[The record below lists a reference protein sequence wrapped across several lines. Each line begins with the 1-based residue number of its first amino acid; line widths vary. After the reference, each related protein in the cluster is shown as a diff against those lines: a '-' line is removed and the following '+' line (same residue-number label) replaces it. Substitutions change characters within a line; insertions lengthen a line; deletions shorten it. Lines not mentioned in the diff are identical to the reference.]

1 MITQLNITNVKET
14 LREAVRLARHN
25 IVLGGWGSGKTTI
38 ADALEVAI
46 HGKPLSDLYTG
57 AGNAVV
63 FDALCTG
70 GHDEMSVGLAS
81 DTLSFTRAYTRNA
94 SIKQDISI
102 AGGPTGVQKC
112 EPIIDEKL
120 GRAIF
125 DVRVLRDDPET
136 VKRVLLSR
144 CSFDGAAAYRQIV
157 LACLRGLTDAFLGEN
172 WLEHYGEFNGFA
184 LESATPEQEQAML
197 EAARAKLNAAGVK
210 EVDAVLPAP
219 GSSWA
224 YEGDLIGK
232 LIESIAAAGEERKG
246 AARDLQAAKKA
257 VKAMSDDVMQRQ
269 PPTSSIQDV
278 REMLRKHEEELSEQM
293 RRKGAIEGRAQGAT
307 KLAREREQCAKR
319 LDEIVVRELP
329 RLEQMRTEQQAE
341 EAHAKYTENDH
352 EKALLLAEVAK
363 TIWNMLELCIDCQAK
378 VAGYREKKA
387 ALAQRIRKAL
397 DRRQQPSM
405 SATEIASHR
414 VRCEAERE
422 MLQRRLAELEAA
434 ALEAA
439 AVETVPQ
446 ELTDII
452 CGLQSAIAADR
463 SALEEL
469 IAHKT
474 RKEQYETQQLAVKA
488 GEKRARVYDIVEGA
502 LNACYGDLVRSAMDP
517 VVIAVTAAL
526 RTVAPDWD
534 FYLELDGRGR
544 LMFGV
549 DKPVKGQ
556 PGTRCKTPYRAL
568 SGAESVFT
576 RNVLGAILL
585 KLNGSPEKILVDE
598 IAELPVELV
607 GDFLATM
614 RQITGDQVQCLYMS
628 CHMAVRRVIPEG
640 WAVIERGQTTANV
653 GCRRQEEAA

>member
-38 ADALEVAI
+38 ADALQVAI

-81 DTLSFTRAYTRNA
+81 DTLSFTRAYTKNGA
-94 SIKQDISI
+94 IKQEISI
-102 AGGPTGVQKC
+102 TGGPTGVQKC
-112 EPIIDEKL
+112 EPVIEEKL

-144 CSFDGAAAYRQIV
+144 CSFDATAAYQRIV
-157 LACLRGLTDAFLGEN
+157 RECLRGLTDAFLGAN
-172 WLEHYGEFNGFA
+172 WLEHYAGFNGFA
-184 LESATPEQEQAML
+184 LNSMTPEEEQAML
-197 EAARAKLNAAGVK
+197 EAARAKLKAAGVN
-210 EVDAVLPAP
+210 EVGAVLPAQARA
-219 GSSWA
+219 GA
-224 YEGDLIGK
+224 YQGDLIVK
-232 LIESIAAAGEERKG
+232 LIESISAAGEKRKE

-257 VKAMSDDVMQRQ
+257 VKAMSDDVMQREVPAAQ
-269 PPTSSIQDV
+269 IQDV
-278 REMLRKHEEELSEQM
+278 RESLRKHEQELAEQM
-293 RRKGAIEGRAQGAT
+293 RRKGEIEGRAKAV
-307 KLAREREQCAKR
+307 AERAVERERCAKR

-329 RLEQMRTEQQAE
+329 QLEEMRAEQQAE

-352 EKALLLAEVAK
+352 EKVLVIVEVAR
-363 TIWNMLELCIDCQAK
+363 TILNTLGLCIDCRAK
-378 VAGYREKKA
+378 VAEYRQKKE
-387 ALAQRIRKAL
+387 ALVQRIRKAL
-397 DRRQQPSM
+397 DHRQPSM
-405 SATEIASHR
+405 GAAEIDAHRTRLETER
-414 VRCEAERE
+414 DL
-422 MLQRRLAELEAA
+422 LQKRLAELDAT
-434 ALEAA
+434 A
-439 AVETVPQ
+439 AVEPEQVPQ
-446 ELTDII
+446 ELNDII

-463 SALEEL
+463 AAIDDLV
-469 IAHKT
+469 AHKA

-488 GEKRARVYDIVEGA
+488 CERRAKVYDIVEGA
-502 LNACYGDLVRSAMDP
+502 LTACYGDLVRSAMDP
-517 VVIAVTAAL
+517 VVVAVTAAL
-526 RTVAPDWD
+526 RTVAPSWD

-556 PGTRCKTPYRAL
+556 TGTRCKTPYRAL

-585 KLNGSPEKILVDE
+585 KLNNSPERILVDE
-598 IAELPVELV
+598 IAEMPVELV

-614 RQITGDQVQCLYMS
+614 RQITGDQVQCLYMT
-628 CHMAVRRVIPEG
+628 CHKAVRDVIPDG
-640 WAVIERGQTTANV
+640 WNVIERGQTTRNAD
-653 GCRRQEEAA
+653 CKRHEEAA